1 MNKDGAAVT
10 IRDAF
15 DLCRAR
21 KQLALI
27 PYLTGGFP
35 SLSVFADQL
44 RAVAAAGANLI
55 EIGIPFS
62 DPIADGPTIQYSSQ
76 VALRGGATLPALF
89 DVLRGVQVEQPLIFM
104 SYLNPL
110 LAFGQERL
118 LAEME
123 EVRVRGLIIPDLPA
137 EEADEWQTA
146 TAAVGVD
153 LIFLAAPTS
162 PPVRLREIAARSS
175 GFIYAVSR
183 AGVTGARDDLQTGLS
198 DFLRRIRELTQTPIA
213 VGFGVSQPDHISAL
227 RGIADG
233 AVVGSRLVDAIRNGE
248 ELGRVVA
255 ELKEAT
261 TA

>member
-1 MNKDGAAVT
+1 MNTGATPTT

-15 DLCRAR
+15 EACRR
-21 KQLALI
+21 RGEIALI

-35 SLSVFADQL
+35 SLTTFAQHL
-44 RAVAAAGANLI
+44 RAVASSGADLI

-89 DVLRGVQVEQPLIFM
+89 DILRELKIHRPLIFM

-110 LAFGQERL
+110 LAFGQKRL
-118 LAEME
+118 LAQMHNTG
-123 EVRVRGLIIPDLPA
+123 VRGLIIPDLPA
-137 EEADEWQTA
+137 EEAGDWQAA
-146 TAAVGVD
+146 TQDAKID

-162 PPVRLREIAARSS
+162 TDARLKDIAARSS

-183 AGVTGARDDLQTGLS
+183 TGVTGARSDMQTGLA
-198 DFLRRIRELTQTPIA
+198 DFVGRIRALTNTPIA
-213 VGFGVSQPDHISAL
+213 VGFGISQPDHVRAL

-248 ELGRVVA
+248 DVGELVK

-261 TA
+261 KQ

>member
-1 MNKDGAAVT
+1 MSTRAAAPT
-10 IRDAF
+10 IRDVF
-15 DLCRAR
+15 DACRQR
-21 KQLALI
+21 SELALI

-35 SLSVFADQL
+35 SLAIFAQHL
-44 RAVAAAGANLI
+44 RAVTTSGADLI
-55 EIGIPFS
+55 EVGIPFS

-76 VALRGGATLPALF
+76 VALRGGATLAALF
-89 DVLRGVQVEQPLIFM
+89 DVLRDVRVQQPLIFM

-118 LAEME
+118 LSEMQKAG
-123 EVRVRGLIIPDLPA
+123 VRGLIIPDLPA
-137 EEADEWQTA
+137 EEAADWQAA
-146 TAAVGVD
+146 TQATKID

-162 PPVRLREIAARSS
+162 PEVRLKEIAERSS

-183 AGVTGARDDLQTGLS
+183 TGITGAQDDIQIGLT
-198 DFLRRIRELTQTPIA
+198 DFLSRIRALTKTPLA
-213 VGFGVSQPDHISAL
+213 VGFGISQPDHIRAL

-248 ELGRVVA
+248 EVGTLVK

-261 TA
+261 R

>member
-1 MNKDGAAVT
+1 MNSRAATPT
-10 IRDAF
+10 IREVF
-15 DLCRAR
+15 DSCRQR
-21 KQLALI
+21 NELALI

-35 SLSVFADQL
+35 SLSGFSTQL
-44 RAVAAAGANLI
+44 RAVASSGADLI

-89 DVLRGVQVEQPLIFM
+89 DILRDAEVQQPLIFM

-110 LAFGQERL
+110 LAFGQGRL
-118 LAEME
+118 LIEMQKSG
-123 EVRVRGLIIPDLPA
+123 VRGLIIPDLPA
-137 EEADEWQTA
+137 EESADWHTA
-146 TAAVGVD
+146 TQATKID
-153 LIFLAAPTS
+153 LILLAAPTS
-162 PPVRLREIAARSS
+162 PDMRLKEIAARAS

-183 AGVTGARDDLQTGLS
+183 TGVTGTQTDMQSGLA
-198 DFLRRIRELTQTPIA
+198 DFLARIRSLTKAPIA
-213 VGFGVSQPDHISAL
+213 VGFGISQPAHLRAL

-248 ELGRVVA
+248 DVATVVK

-261 TA
+261 K

>member
-1 MNKDGAAVT
+1 VR

-15 DLCRAR
+15 DRCRAR
-21 KQLALI
+21 QELALI

-35 SLSVFADQL
+35 SLSVFAEHL
-44 RAVAAAGANLI
+44 RAVAASGADLI

-89 DVLRGVQVEQPLIFM
+89 EVLRSVQIVQPLIFM

-110 LAFGQERL
+110 LAFGQDRL
-118 LAEME
+118 LAEMQ
-123 EVRVRGLIIPDLPA
+123 RVGVCGLIIPDLPA
-137 EEADEWQTA
+137 EEAGEWQ
-146 TAAVGVD
+146 AASAAAKID

-162 PPVRLREIAARSS
+162 PDARLREIAARSN

-183 AGVTGARDDLQTGLS
+183 SGVTGAKSDLHSGLGE
-198 DFLRRIRELTQTPIA
+198 FVGRIRALTQMPIA
-213 VGFGVSQPDHISAL
+213 VGFGISRPEHIRAL
-227 RGIADG
+227 RGLADG

-248 ELGRVVA
+248 DVGTLLR

-261 TA
+261 K